1 MTSLAMRAVA
11 PARSARS
18 RASRSSR
25 ADAGP
30 KGLGTAV
37 ADRRAPLLDRRDRP
51 GARLTART
59 GVVPKAAE
67 NSDGP
72 STNSAAAEA
81 VAAAFVNA
89 QVTSGMR
96 VGVTAGAVVSCVLA
110 EIHER
115 VADGRLRDVVAVP
128 ADALAAKEAAVAGV
142 PVSPFLVN
150 DDGKLRP
157 RAVDVLAMQPD
168 ELAVN
173 ANGDIEAVFGRRRRP
188 TQPDLVTARGLL
200 EEAKVVALLA
210 THNDEKP
217 IENHTAL
224 FANEAEPPD
233 SFRPL
238 GGSVPVAMRF
248 QDKDAFEE
256 DAEELDDLFLGDAEV
271 WRRGAELDANPRGG
285 KNPYVSPCGTQTI
298 VDLCFNDPLAKP
310 PSRWDAG
317 FVLFGEPASASR
329 VAAELASL
337 DGVAAHGIVLGADAA
352 YVGET
357 AADGVVT
364 ARKIS
369 RG

>member
-11 PARSARS
+11 PERSARG

-37 ADRRAPLLDRRDRP
+37 ADRRVPLLDRRDRP

-59 GVVPKAAE
+59 GAVPKAAE
-67 NSDGP
+67 ASDGP
-72 STNSAAAEA
+72 STEAAAEA
-81 VAAAFVNA
+81 VAAAFVNK

-110 EIHER
+110 EISER

-150 DDGKLRP
+150 DDGKMRP
-157 RAVDVLAMQPD
+157 LPVDVLAMQPD

-173 ANGDIEAVFGRRRRP
+173 ANGEIEAVFGRRRRP
-188 TQPDLVTARGLL
+188 TQPDLVTARAMLA
-200 EEAKVVALLA
+200 EAKVVALLA
-210 THNDEKP
+210 THSDGEV

-224 FANEAEPPD
+224 FANEAEPPA

-248 QDKDAFEE
+248 TDKDAFEE

-310 PSRWDAG
+310 PSRWAAG

-364 ARKIS
+364 AREI
-369 RG
+369 GG